1 MVQRL
6 ALAFRDRLGG
16 RPPSP
21 AADELSRDTAPLPGA
36 GHRAAAAAGVPGKG
50 GRLQDAAQLGLTVL
64 LAVVCGPAQA
74 QTANPFAD
82 ALNIILGFF
91 DNAVVTGVGTVAIIV
106 VAFLCAR
113 GRMEWL
119 TGSVVIFAIA
129 VMIGAPQIAA
139 LIVGGG

>member
-1 MVQRL
+1 M
-6 ALAFRDRLGG
+6 
-16 RPPSP
+16 
-21 AADELSRDTAPLPGA
+21 PGA
-36 GHRAAAAAGVPGKG
+36 G
-50 GRLQDAAQLGLTVL
+50 GRLQNAARLGLIVL
-64 LAVVCGPAQA
+64 LVAVCGPARA

-82 ALNIILGFF
+82 ALKIILGFF
-91 DNAVVTGVGTVAIIV
+91 DTPVVTGVGTVAIIV

-129 VMIGAPQIAA
+129 VMIGAPKISA

>member
-1 MVQRL
+1 M
-6 ALAFRDRLGG
+6 
-16 RPPSP
+16 
-21 AADELSRDTAPLPGA
+21 PGT
-36 GHRAAAAAGVPGKG
+36 G
-50 GRLQDAAQLGLTVL
+50 GRLQGAAQLGLIL
-64 LAVVCGPAQA
+64 LLLVVVCGPAEA

-82 ALNIILGFF
+82 AVRIILGFF
-91 DNAVVTGVGTVAIIV
+91 DNAVVTGIGTVAIIV

-129 VMIGAPQIAA
+129 VMIGAPQIAS